1 MYIDDRFPSFNL
13 YTPRLPVDAR
23 LVQIL
28 LLLSVV
34 SSKLQVVIKRSRNSE
49 LSPVLRQELEVVKRA
64 KDTIIQSVLKRSV
77 LYYSSGPDR
86 QQLHQ

>member
-34 SSKLQVVIKRSRNSE
+34 SSKL
-49 LSPVLRQELEVVKRA
+49 
-64 KDTIIQSVLKRSV
+64 
-77 LYYSSGPDR
+77 YYK
-86 QQLHQ
+86 L